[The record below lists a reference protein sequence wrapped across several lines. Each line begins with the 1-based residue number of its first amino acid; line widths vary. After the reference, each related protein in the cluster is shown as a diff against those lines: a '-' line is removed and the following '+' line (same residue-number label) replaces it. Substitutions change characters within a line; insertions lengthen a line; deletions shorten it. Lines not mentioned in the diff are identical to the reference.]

1 MRERDSKRPMT
12 TDRPVR
18 TPCHFPD
25 VEEAVSLPSLREC
38 ATNFLIHLRLPFQL
52 VLAPFMLWG
61 AALAHAR
68 ISPRFVVA
76 FVVLHICFYG
86 GTTAYNSH
94 YDRDEGPVG
103 GLEHPP
109 PAGPWLLP
117 GSLVLQGFG
126 LIAAAG
132 VSDGF
137 LLVCIAFAILGVLYS
152 HPRTRLKA
160 SPWASW
166 LLVMIGQGGLGTLA
180 GVVSDRHSRWSPEI
194 VYGVLAAIALVGALY
209 PLTQLFQTEE
219 DGKRGDRTVAI
230 ALGRQGV
237 ARAAAALSSIGALF
251 AAFSAKSGGRPIEA
265 VLLGGIAVPM
275 IVGALWVC
283 APDEAKTIYRRISVL
298 QIAAGAAFGLYAV
311 VRLIAA

>member
-25 VEEAVSLPSLREC
+25 VDEAVSLPSFRES
-38 ATNFLIHLRLPFQL
+38 AANFLIHLRLPFQL

-68 ISPRFVVA
+68 ISARFVVA
-76 FVVLHICFYG
+76 FVVLHVCFYG

-103 GLEHPP
+103 GLENPP

-180 GVVSDRHSRWSPEI
+180 GVVSDRHARWSPEI
-194 VYGVLAAIALVGALY
+194 TYGVLAAIALVGALY

-230 ALGRQGV
+230 TLGRQGV
-237 ARAAAALSSIGALF
+237 ARAAAALSSIGSLF
-251 AAFSAKSGGRPIEA
+251 AAFSAKSGGRPVEA

-283 APDEAKTIYRRISVL
+283 APDESKTIYRRISFV

-311 VRLIAA
+311 ARLIAA